1 MNFNFLHG
9 KTKEGAKIAALLF
22 VIRLDSI
29 SRFQVIALFV
39 VCYRI

>member
-1 MNFNFLHG
+1 MNFNSLHS
-9 KTKEGAKIAALLF
+9 KTKEGAKIAAVLF